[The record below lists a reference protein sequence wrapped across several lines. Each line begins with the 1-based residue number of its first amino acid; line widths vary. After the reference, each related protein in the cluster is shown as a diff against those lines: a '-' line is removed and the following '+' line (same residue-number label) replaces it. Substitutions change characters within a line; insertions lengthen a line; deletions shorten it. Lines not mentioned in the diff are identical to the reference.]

1 MAAKFF
7 NLKSKLKDSPR
18 LSEGEDELGDSNN
31 EVIDDT
37 PDQSPQIRRKVRS
50 NKLLSTSDE
59 DEEESPSSMRTS
71 NKKQILQDDSI
82 NNSFRSPQVNSFL
95 NYASFRNSQ
104 LLCHAAQLL
113 VIFQSLTIVAP
124 WHGLAFSDSV
134 SNYS

>member
-7 NLKSKLKDSPR
+7 NRKSKLKDSPR

-37 PDQSPQIRRKVRS
+37 PDQSPQIRRKIRVHS
-50 NKLLSTSDE
+50 NKLLSSSNE
-59 DEEESPSSMRTS
+59 DEEESPPMRTS
-71 NKKQILQDDSI
+71 NKNQLLQDDSI

-95 NYASFRNSQ
+95 NYASFRNLQ

-113 VIFQSLTIVAP
+113 VFFQS
-124 WHGLAFSDSV
+124 
-134 SNYS
+134 

>member
-59 DEEESPSSMRTS
+59 DEEESPPMRTS
-71 NKKQILQDDSI
+71 NKNQLLHDDSI

-95 NYASFRNSQ
+95 NYASFRNFL

-113 VIFQSLTIVAP
+113 VIFQS
-124 WHGLAFSDSV
+124 
-134 SNYS
+134 

>member
-95 NYASFRNSQ
+95 NYASFRNFL

-113 VIFQSLTIVAP
+113 VIFQS
-124 WHGLAFSDSV
+124 
-134 SNYS
+134 